1 MTKTKATGERKP
13 PLVLLVDDFPDNRQ
27 MYAEFLAFSGLRVA
41 EAENG
46 HEAVQKA
53 TTLMPDLVVM
63 DLSLPGMDG
72 WEATRRLKSHPKTKH
87 ILVMALTGHALAGH
101 SKGAIDA
108 GCDAFITKPCLPDRL
123 LQEIQRMLASGKKS
137 KSGG

>member
-72 WEATRRLKSHPKTKH
+72 WEATRRLKSHPKTKN

-123 LQEIQRMLASGKKS
+123 LEEIQRMLTGTKKS
-137 KSGG
+137 KSGR

>member
-27 MYAEFLAFSGLRVA
+27 MYAEFLAFAGLRVA